1 MSKHIPDSL
10 KGARS
15 PFLDS
20 LVIPVF
26 YKTRTQ
32 DLAVTSKIKVEDGIV
47 SSVGPVH
54 KHTTGYI
61 LEKDRKI
68 EMYFE
73 NNGEDLR
80 PFYSA
85 ISKEGRLMLEYI
97 MLYCLREN
105 VLLFNVDSKDFM
117 DKYIIKSRTTFWKSK
132 KDLINLGF
140 IAPTSVQNWYWINP
154 KFVFRGYRTKL
165 IETQNN
171 LNYKNE

>member
-20 LVIPVF
+20 LVIPV
-26 YKTRTQ
+26 YAKSHTE
-32 DLAVTSKIKVEDGIV
+32 DLAITSKIKVENGIV
-47 SSVGPVH
+47 SSVGPIH
-54 KHTTGYI
+54 KLTKGYV
-61 LEKDRKI
+61 LEKDRKV

-73 NNGEDLR
+73 NDGEDLR

-85 ISKEGRLMLEYI
+85 VSKEGRLLLEYV
-97 MLYCLREN
+97 MLYCLRDN
-105 VLLFNVDSKDFM
+105 GLIFYIDTQDFM
-117 DKYIIKSRTTFWKSK
+117 DKYIIKSRTTVWTSK

-165 IETQNN
+165 QETQDN
-171 LNYKNE
+171 LKYKNE